1 MGSNQ
6 LLLIVAALA
15 ILITLQLSI
24 NGSLIRSFVADLDGE
39 ATIDAVSVGEAM
51 VDEIQTKVFDE
62 QVVPGVV
69 FDLNLLTPSNSF
81 GRETS
86 TENTVSPYERE
97 PFQSKTKFND
107 VDDYDGYTR
116 IVTSPRLGDYTV
128 KDTVYYV
135 LGSNLDSP
143 SNTQTWWKKVEVTV
157 THPNLLFPV
166 TVKSVVVY
174 RQFF

>member
-51 VDEIQTKVFDE
+51 IDEIQTKAFDE
-62 QVVPGVV
+62 QVVANRI
-69 FDLNLLTPSNSF
+69 FDLDLLTASNSLT
-81 GRETS
+81 REGS
-86 TENTVSPYERE
+86 TENSVSAYERE
-97 PFQSKTKFND
+97 PFQSKSKFND
-107 VDDYDGYTR
+107 ADDYNRYTR
-116 IVTSPRLGDYTV
+116 IVSSPRLGDYKV

-135 LGSNLDSP
+135 SGTSLDSA
-143 SNTQTWWKKVEVTV
+143 SNTRTWWKKIEVTV

-166 TVKSVVVY
+166 TVRSVVVY